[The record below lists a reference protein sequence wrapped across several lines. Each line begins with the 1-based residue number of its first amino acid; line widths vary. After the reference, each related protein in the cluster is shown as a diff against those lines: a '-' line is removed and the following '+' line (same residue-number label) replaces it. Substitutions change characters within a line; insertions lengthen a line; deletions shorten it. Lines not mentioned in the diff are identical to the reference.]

1 MNGFTI
7 REARREDCKEIRR
20 LIQELAD
27 FEKMPTGPKIDA
39 DVLEEDGFNCENPYF
54 HCFVAEPPSNDG
66 GDAIV
71 PDNGGELSDTG
82 ICGCSKARVGDDFIA
97 NTLLGYALYFYT
109 YSTWKG
115 KVLYLED
122 LYVTPACR
130 GQGLG
135 SALFNRVAKR
145 AFESHCCRLDFSVL
159 NWNPAQDFYKAKGA
173 INITEEEGWHHYR
186 LDREALAKLALE
198 VNKAGITNE

>member
-1 MNGFTI
+1 MIGFTI

-27 FEKMPTGPKIDA
+27 FEKMPDERKIDEN
-39 DVLEEDGFNCENPYF
+39 VLEEDGFNSEHPFF
-54 HCFVAEPPSNDG
+54 HCFVAEPATEDS
-66 GDAIV
+66 GDAVV
-71 PDNGGELSDTG
+71 PNNGELFDTG
-82 ICGCSKARVGDDFIA
+82 ACGVSKAGAGDDCDA

-115 KVLYLED
+115 KALYLED
-122 LYVTPACR
+122 LYVTPGCR

-145 AFESHCCRLDFSVL
+145 AFETHCCRLDFAVL

-173 INITEEEGWHHYR
+173 INITEQEGWHHYR

-198 VNKAGITNE
+198 VNKAEVTNE

>member
-7 REARREDCKEIRR
+7 REARREDCKEIQR

-27 FEKMPTGPKIDA
+27 FEKMPDGPKIDA
-39 DVLEEDGFNCENPYF
+39 YVLEEDGFNCEHPYF
-54 HCFVAEPPSNDG
+54 HCFVAEPSSKDG

-82 ICGCSKARVGDDFIA
+82 ACGGSKEREGDNLNG

-115 KVLYLED
+115 KALYLED
-122 LYVTPACR
+122 LYVTPGCR

-186 LDREALAKLALE
+186 LDREALVKLALE
-198 VNKAGITNE
+198 VNKADITNE